1 MKTLQNST
9 RNWKTTIIG
18 VLIILSWICNSIL
31 AYLQAGVMPSLEA
44 AVAAWTVGTGFILAK
59 DGDKTGAMKMLLLMP
74 ACLLLISCGT
84 NAAGEKTFLLLPEKG
99 WMNVLKGTGQE
110 VAKTVP
116 GVALKN
122 YREELGG
129 GKQVVRV
136 QP

>member
-9 RNWKTTIIG
+9 RNWKTTLIG
-18 VLIILSWICNSIL
+18 VLIILSWICNSLL
-31 AYLQAGVMPSLEA
+31 AWLQTGAMPSIES

-59 DGDKTGAMKMLLLMP
+59 DGDKTGAVKVLLLLP
-74 ACLLLISCGT
+74 CVLLLAACGT

-122 YREELGG
+122 YREEV
-129 GKQVVRV
+129 GKQPVNV